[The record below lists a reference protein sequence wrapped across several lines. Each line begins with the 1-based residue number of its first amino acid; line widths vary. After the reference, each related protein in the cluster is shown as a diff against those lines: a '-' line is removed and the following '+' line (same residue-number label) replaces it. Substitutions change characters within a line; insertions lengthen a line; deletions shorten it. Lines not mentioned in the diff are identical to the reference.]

1 MAAMQPW
8 GGLAAGPRHKR
19 TSIRMPP
26 GEGHSTQLDPAQR
39 LLVPNL
45 HELTRLCLTLRTGL
59 RLEDALFAKF
69 IHLSFLELV
78 ALALMKVVV
87 SGLPRCTVQ

>member
-1 MAAMQPW
+1 
-8 GGLAAGPRHKR
+8 
-19 TSIRMPP
+19 MPP

-39 LLVPNL
+39 PLVPNL

-78 ALALMKVVV
+78 ALALMDGGERRRR
-87 SGLPRCTVQ
+87 SPGRSRRMRCPSA